1 MQCLASNSE
10 MQVTECFSN
19 LLFSIRT
26 HFAVDS
32 ALLEEFSF
40 PQAPLIVATH
50 NICKRVSHLSWTAV
64 TVISRLQFA
73 NSKLRALW
81 VHFAREKPSASLRA
95 HARGSSAPTRA
106 PPRAAPLS
114 ARARTHAHAR
124 APLSARART
133 RAAQR
138 ARTRAAQ
145 RARAQRCRSADV
157 PVRALRPVHAAKGPR
172 PHVPRMGESVIPTHT
187 SHPFP
192 PRQSHLLPPA
202 GLAVGRR
209 CSSRRAPRSTQP
221 ATAACGQ
228 WSGRRTSAHGCRPG
242 PRRLPARPV
251 RGGCRHGCPRRL
263 PARPVSGG
271 CWHDRPA
278 SAAGTAGPRWL
289 PARPARLGCRHGR
302 PAAVTGTA
310 CPRRLH
316 ENGSE
321 NS

>member
-1 MQCLASNSE
+1 M
-10 MQVTECFSN
+10 
-19 LLFSIRT
+19 
-26 HFAVDS
+26 
-32 ALLEEFSF
+32 
-40 PQAPLIVATH
+40 
-50 NICKRVSHLSWTAV
+50 
-64 TVISRLQFA
+64 
-73 NSKLRALW
+73 
-81 VHFAREKPSASLRA
+81 HFAREKPSASLRA

-124 APLSARART
+124 APLSA
-133 RAAQR
+133 R

-228 WSGRRTSAHGCRPG
+228 WSGRRTSAHDCRPG

-251 RGGCRHGCPRRL
+251 RGSCRPGPSAAAAGTAVRGGCRHGRSAAAAGTTGPPRRL
-263 PARPVSGG
+263 
-271 CWHDRPA
+271 
-278 SAAGTAGPRWL
+278 
-289 PARPARLGCRHGR
+289 ARPARGGCRHGR
-302 PAAVTGTA
+302 PALAAGTA
-310 CPRRLH
+310 GRLLARH
-316 ENGSE
+316 ARGGYTKMDPKIPEQ
-321 NS
+321 

>member
-40 PQAPLIVATH
+40 PQAPFIVATH

-73 NSKLRALW
+73 NSNLRALW

-124 APLSARART
+124 AHARTRTHARRSARAHARAPLSARAR
-133 RAAQR
+133 APLSAH
-138 ARTRAAQ
+138 ARNAVAVRM
-145 RARAQRCRSADV
+145 CRSV
-157 PVRALRPVHAAKGPR
+157 PSGPCMRRKVRDRTCLGW
-172 PHVPRMGESVIPTHT
+172 E
-187 SHPFP
+187 
-192 PRQSHLLPPA
+192 
-202 GLAVGRR
+202 
-209 CSSRRAPRSTQP
+209 RA
-221 ATAACGQ
+221 
-228 WSGRRTSAHGCRPG
+228 
-242 PRRLPARPV
+242 
-251 RGGCRHGCPRRL
+251 
-263 PARPVSGG
+263 
-271 CWHDRPA
+271 
-278 SAAGTAGPRWL
+278 
-289 PARPARLGCRHGR
+289 
-302 PAAVTGTA
+302 
-310 CPRRLH
+310 
-316 ENGSE
+316 
-321 NS
+321 

>member
-1 MQCLASNSE
+1 
-10 MQVTECFSN
+10 MQVIECFSN

-40 PQAPLIVATH
+40 PQALFIVATH
-50 NICKRVSHLSWTAV
+50 SICKRVSHLSWTTV

-73 NSKLRALW
+73 IQILGHCGCTMRARNR
-81 VHFAREKPSASLRA
+81 ARRSARMHGEKPSSEKPSASLRA

-114 ARARTHAHAR
+114 ARARTRANARAPLSARACTHAHAR
-124 APLSARART
+124 APLSARARAPL
-133 RAAQR
+133 RACGA
-138 ARTRAAQ
+138 
-145 RARAQRCRSADV
+145 
-157 PVRALRPVHAAKGPR
+157 
-172 PHVPRMGESVIPTHT
+172 GESVIPTHT

-192 PRQSHLLPPA
+192 PRHSHLLPPA

-209 CSSRRAPRSTQP
+209 CKSRRAPRWTHP

-228 WSGRRTSAHGCRPG
+228 WTGRRTSAHGCRPG

-251 RGGCRHGCPRRL
+251 SGC
-263 PARPVSGG
+263 
-271 CWHDRPA
+271 CWHSRPA

-302 PAAVTGTA
+302 PAAIAGTA
-310 CPRRLH
+310 CTRRLH